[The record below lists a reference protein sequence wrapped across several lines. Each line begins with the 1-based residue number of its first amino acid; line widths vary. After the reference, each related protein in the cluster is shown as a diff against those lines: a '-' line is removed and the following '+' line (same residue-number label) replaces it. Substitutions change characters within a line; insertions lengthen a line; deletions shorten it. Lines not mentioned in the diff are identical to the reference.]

1 MNDNKKETIGND
13 LENFIKEKKN
23 GEVLYLGDDTE
34 RFILGES
41 GANPIICFGINPS
54 TANDIKYDPT
64 ILKIRKIASE
74 NNCDSWV
81 MLNLY
86 PQRATNPNDMHK
98 KADND
103 LKIKNYEVIR
113 SVFNIYPNALTL
125 ASWGNAIEKRKYLKD
140 CLKEILAIAPDR
152 KWVCRGKLTVK
163 GNPRHQLYVP
173 DNTKLQD
180 LYFSLEGKVLCSK
193 D

>member
-13 LENFIKEKKN
+13 LENFIKEKKK

>member
-1 MNDNKKETIGND
+1 M
-13 LENFIKEKKN
+13 
-23 GEVLYLGDDTE
+23 GDDTE

-41 GANPIICFGINPS
+41 GA
-54 TANDIKYDPT
+54 
-64 ILKIRKIASE
+64 
-74 NNCDSWV
+74 
-81 MLNLY
+81 
-86 PQRATNPNDMHK
+86 NPNDMHK

-125 ASWGNAIEKRKYLKD
+125 ASCGNAIEKRKYLKD

-180 LYFSLEGKVLCSK
+180 LYFRLDGKVL
-193 D
+193 